1 MIYHYTFMNPI
12 KLIDDCECGKPCK
25 TFDGNIG
32 LCQKDKTCSGMMD
45 SLGGIGSGMGGFP
58 DCKPDGP
65 HTGKPHTGK
74 PHTGRPPTGKPP
86 TDGTIAY
93 STNSIFIQCVIFFII
108 QKKSIFDL
116 VFI

>member
-1 MIYHYTFMNPI
+1 MNTI

-25 TFDGNIG
+25 TSDGSIG

-45 SLGGIGSGMGGFP
+45 SIGGIASGMGGYP

-86 TDGTIAY
+86 TDGTTDAY
-93 STNSIFIQCVIFFII
+93 LHIPLIPFFLFITH
-108 QKKSIFDL
+108 QKSLSMDHSLFRKM
-116 VFI
+116 

>member
-1 MIYHYTFMNPI
+1 MNTI

-25 TFDGNIG
+25 TSDGSIG

-45 SLGGIGSGMGGFP
+45 SIGGIASGMGGYP

-86 TDGTIAY
+86 TDGTTDAY
-93 STNSIFIQCVIFFII
+93 NHILLIPVLFNLFYHSPKSLFIDHSLFR
-108 QKKSIFDL
+108 KM
-116 VFI
+116 